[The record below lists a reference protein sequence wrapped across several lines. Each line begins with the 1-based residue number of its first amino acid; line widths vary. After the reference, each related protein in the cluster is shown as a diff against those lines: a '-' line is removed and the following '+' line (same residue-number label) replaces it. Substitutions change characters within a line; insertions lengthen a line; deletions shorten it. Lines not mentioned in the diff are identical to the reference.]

1 MQSRY
6 FSQKKQIIIMEGYEE
21 YKKIIITAK
30 SNTVAANQARDEC
43 WQKAVDHVNL

>member
-1 MQSRY
+1 MDCSHATSVKRIL
-6 FSQKKQIIIMEGYEE
+6 KGYDE

-43 WQKAVDHVNL
+43 WQKTVDHVNL